1 MPTSPSLS
9 SELRELS
16 AKELARIKEQFAATG
31 DGKAALLGRTALIES
46 IIERLWKQYVFAE
59 SGGPADFAVV
69 ALGGFARLCLFPFS
83 YFDVLFLHAGN
94 GTEEKSKEPIRK
106 FSQDLWDLGLKLSP
120 ATRTLAECGK
130 FEAAN
135 SEFAISLLDC
145 RYLAGDHRVFAR
157 LHDDVIPKLLA
168 RESDQ
173 IVKRLGELTRT
184 RHGKFGST
192 VFHLE
197 PNVKDG
203 PGGLR
208 DYNVV
213 CWLSLL
219 AAIERYHVWP
229 SDDAVLPASIQGSF
243 EAALNALMSIPCFLH
258 FQHNRDDNTLTWE
271 SQDAAA
277 AQKIGVAHSPRTLR
291 AASDH
296 GTGALSTAEWMRLY
310 FSHARTVH
318 HVCVQM
324 LEEIPAARLSLHHQ
338 FQQLRSRLSNA
349 EFLVEDGMLLLR
361 QPAALDDPELILRAF
376 RFMAR
381 HGLRLSSSTEAQMER
396 AFPALEAVPPKGTEL
411 WHLLQEILVA
421 PHAADA
427 LRALHALRLLTLLF
441 PEFAGIDALVVR
453 DYSHRFTVDEHTF
466 VAIDNLHA
474 LRQSQSKW
482 DQRYAELLEE
492 LEQPDLLYLAL
503 LLHDVGKGAKSDDH
517 VRASVRIAET
527 ALERLDLDA
536 PDCETVSFLIDRHL
550 EMSAAMRRDIFDP
563 ETVRAFAEKVE
574 TPERLKM
581 LCLLTYADIKA
592 VNPEALT
599 PWKAENIWQLYI
611 ATANY
616 LNRSLDER
624 LHVDAHDEVM
634 AHLGTLAL
642 KVGKRLDD
650 FLEGL
655 PRRYLLTHPAAEV
668 LAHLEMTTQLA
679 KDPVQISL
687 RRGRHWYEL
696 TLVTRDRPSLF
707 ATMAGVL
714 AAWGMNIVKAAA
726 FSNQS
731 GVVVDTFYFTD
742 RFRTLELNLPEW
754 ERFQTSIHDVLT
766 GKADLERM
774 LRDRLR
780 SEKRRAPK
788 VKVETRGKTD
798 DACSAHSTLIEII
811 AQDQPG
817 LLHRISS
824 TFSRE
829 KCNIEIALIE
839 TEGETAID
847 VFYLTSAG
855 AKLTA
860 EHQVRLQE
868 ALLAEFSKAE

>member
-9 SELRELS
+9 AELRELA
-16 AKELARIKEQFAATG
+16 AKESARIKEQFAASG
-31 DGKAALLGRTALIES
+31 DGRAALLGRSALIES
-46 IIERLWKQYVFAE
+46 IIERLWKQHVFPE
-59 SGGPADFAVV
+59 SNGPADFAVV
-69 ALGGFARLCLFPFS
+69 ALGGFGRRWLFPFS
-83 YFDVLFLHAGN
+83 DIDVLFLHAGN

-106 FSQDLWDLGLKLSP
+106 FSQDLWDLGLTLSP

-145 RYLAGDHRVFAR
+145 RYLAGDHRVFAQ
-157 LHDDVIPKLLA
+157 LHNDQIPKLLA
-168 RESDQ
+168 RESEQ

-219 AAIERYHVWP
+219 AAIEQYHVWP
-229 SDDAVLPASIQGSF
+229 SDDAVLPTAIQELF
-243 EAALNALMSIPCFLH
+243 AAALNALMSIRCFLH
-258 FQHNRDDNTLTWE
+258 FRHNRDDNTLTWE

-277 AQKIGVAHSPRTLR
+277 AQKIGVAHSPRAIR
-291 AASDH
+291 AASERGD
-296 GTGALSTAEWMRLY
+296 GVWSTAEWMRRY

-376 RFMAR
+376 RFLAR
-381 HGLRLSSSTEAQMER
+381 HGLTLSSSTEAQIQR
-396 AFPALEAVPPKGTEL
+396 AFPALETVPPKGTEL

-427 LRALHALRLLTLLF
+427 LRAMHSLRLLTLLF

-503 LLHDVGKGAKSDDH
+503 LLHDVGKGAKTDDH
-517 VRASVRIAET
+517 VHASVRIAEG

-536 PDCETVSFLIDRHL
+536 PDSETVLFLIDRHL

-611 ATANY
+611 ATANH

-642 KVGKRLDD
+642 SVGDRLDA

-655 PRRYLLTHPAAEV
+655 PRRYLLTHDAGEV
-668 LAHLEMTTQLA
+668 LAHLEMSARLG
-679 KDPVQISL
+679 KDPVQQNL

-696 TLVTRDRPSLF
+696 TLVTTDRPSLF

-726 FSNQS
+726 FSNQA

-754 ERFQTSIHDVLT
+754 ERFQTSIRDVLT

-780 SEKRRAPK
+780 SEKRRSPK
-788 VKVETRGKTD
+788 VKVETRVKTD
-798 DACSAHSTLIEII
+798 DACSAHSTLIEIV

-829 KCNIEIALIE
+829 NCNIEIALIE

-855 AKLTA
+855 AKLSA
-860 EHQVRLQE
+860 EHQLRLHE
-868 ALLAEFSKAE
+868 ALLGEFSKTD